1 MPTADGERRRPVVGL
16 KAASRRVSPRPIR
29 RHPAIRSG
37 PSAFAVDRLQ
47 DIKKNGARVGLEHED
62 LRVGRH
68 EDLHRARSDVAADVQ
83 IDPALYSY
91 GRI

>member
-1 MPTADGERRRPVVGL
+1 MVGL
-16 KAASRRVSPRPIR
+16 KGSLETRLTETCLTPPSDSIQLLGVRRRQALR
-29 RHPAIRSG
+29 YE
-37 PSAFAVDRLQ
+37 
-47 DIKKNGARVGLEHED
+47 KNGARVGLEHED